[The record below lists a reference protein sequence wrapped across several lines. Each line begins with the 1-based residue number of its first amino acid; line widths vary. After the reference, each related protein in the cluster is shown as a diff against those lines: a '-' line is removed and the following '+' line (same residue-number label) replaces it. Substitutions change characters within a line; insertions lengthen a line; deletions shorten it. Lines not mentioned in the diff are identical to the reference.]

1 MINLLVEVHLCPAVP
16 TAPKTAPMILIL
28 MSAFSVMMMALF
40 PPNSRIDFPKRLATF
55 CPTIL
60 PTLVEPVKETKEI
73 LLSLTNASPISW
85 SAITKLEIPS
95 GSPFSLATSAK
106 IFWQAI
112 AQSGVFSDG
121 FQTTTFPQIQANDA
135 FQAQT
140 ATGKLKAEITPTIP
154 SG

>member
-1 MINLLVEVHLCPAVP
+1 MI
-16 TAPKTAPMILIL
+16 I
-28 MSAFSVMMMALF
+28 ALF
-40 PPNSRIDFPKRLATF
+40 PPNSRIDFPKRSATF
-55 CPTIL
+55 FPTIL
-60 PTLVEPVKETKEI
+60 PTLVEPVKETRAI
-73 LLSLTNASPISW
+73 FLSLTNLSPISW

-95 GSPFSLATSAK
+95 GKPFSLATSAN

-121 FQTTTFPQIQANDA
+121 FQMTTFPQIHANAA
-135 FQAQT
+135 FQLQT